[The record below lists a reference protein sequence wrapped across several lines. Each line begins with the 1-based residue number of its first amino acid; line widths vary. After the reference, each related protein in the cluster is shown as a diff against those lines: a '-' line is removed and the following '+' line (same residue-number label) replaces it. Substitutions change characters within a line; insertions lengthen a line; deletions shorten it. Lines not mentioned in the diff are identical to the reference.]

1 MVILIFHSV
10 RDIAQSQVLLPQLLC
25 EQSSCLAVQQ
35 GTLVESKFFLRYF
48 NSRTNTAAVND
59 LSNPIDRL
67 V

>member
-25 EQSSCLAVQQ
+25 EQSSCLAIQQ
-35 GTLVESKFFLRYF
+35 DILVESKFFLRYF
-48 NSRTNTAAVND
+48 NSRKNMVGVND
-59 LSNPIDRL
+59 LGRSGDRL